1 MSEANPTANTTP
13 STAANPVATTP
24 TIPPGTPGK
33 APAKTDAA
41 KAAQQP
47 ADAAKPTPE
56 QDRDADLKRLSD
68 LQREYLDLKE
78 KTGKGPAV
86 LVQVDPNAD
95 ALARKGDVTRE
106 MDAIK
111 RKHGLA

>member
-1 MSEANPTANTTP
+1 MSETNPTANPTP

-33 APAKTDAA
+33 APAKVDSV
-41 KAAQQP
+41 KAQP
-47 ADAAKPTPE
+47 AAAKPTPE

-68 LQREYLDLKE
+68 LQKEYLDLKE
-78 KTGKGPAV
+78 QAGKAQAV
-86 LVQVDPNAD
+86 PVQADPRAE
-95 ALARKGDVTRE
+95 ALARKGEVTRE